1 MILLLLCSA
10 SLHVKKLSLIFLYYY
25 NVHGISCAKGN
36 IIALISLL
44 LETAIFKND
53 MLDVF
58 STIIHELV
66 DNLWNKRGE
75 QKIIHHYIFYK

>member
-10 SLHVKKLSLIFLYYY
+10 SLHVKKLSQIFLYYY
-25 NVHGISCAKGN
+25 ILHVTSCAKGS

-66 DNLWNKRGE
+66 DNLWNPRG
-75 QKIIHHYIFYK
+75 K

>member
-10 SLHVKKLSLIFLYYY
+10 SLHVKKLSQIFLYYY
-25 NVHGISCAKGN
+25 IVHVISCAKGS

-58 STIIHELV
+58 LNHNSLIYWIIYGI
-66 DNLWNKRGE
+66 KRE
-75 QKIIHHYIFYK
+75 HRIMLLKDIRL

>member
-1 MILLLLCSA
+1 MTILFGSPPRIFAKKDYMILLLLCSA
-10 SLHVKKLSLIFLYYY
+10 SLHVKKLSQIFLYYY
-25 NVHGISCAKGN
+25 IVHVISCAKGS

-58 STIIHELV
+58 PNHNS
-66 DNLWNKRGE
+66 
-75 QKIIHHYIFYK
+75 